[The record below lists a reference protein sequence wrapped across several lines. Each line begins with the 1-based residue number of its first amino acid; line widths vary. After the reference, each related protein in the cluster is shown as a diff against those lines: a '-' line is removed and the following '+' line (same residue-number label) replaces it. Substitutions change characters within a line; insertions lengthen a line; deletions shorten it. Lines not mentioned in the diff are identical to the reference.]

1 MVKKRKETKSNMKQY
16 TRTNY
21 LAVRQLAKLALL
33 EHGYNLK
40 AFNKIRLPYA
50 FDEIVGEVIGAD
62 IDSEG
67 LFYEHPYLNPLR
79 LLTLIML
86 HQKGYRTEID

>member
-1 MVKKRKETKSNMKQY
+1 MKQY

-21 LAVRQLAKLALL
+21 IAVRQLAKLALL

-40 AFNKIRLPYA
+40 AFSKIRLPYA
-50 FDEIVGEVIGAD
+50 FNEIVGEVLGAD

-79 LLTLIML
+79 LFTLIIL
-86 HQKGYRTEID
+86 QQKGYKTEID

>member
-1 MVKKRKETKSNMKQY
+1 MKQY
-16 TRTNY
+16 TRANY
-21 LAVRQLAKLALL
+21 IAVRQQAKLALL
-33 EHGYNLK
+33 EHGYDLK

-50 FDEIVGEVIGAD
+50 FDEIVGEVLGAD

-79 LLTLIML
+79 LFTLIIL
-86 HQKGYRTEID
+86 QQKGYKTEID